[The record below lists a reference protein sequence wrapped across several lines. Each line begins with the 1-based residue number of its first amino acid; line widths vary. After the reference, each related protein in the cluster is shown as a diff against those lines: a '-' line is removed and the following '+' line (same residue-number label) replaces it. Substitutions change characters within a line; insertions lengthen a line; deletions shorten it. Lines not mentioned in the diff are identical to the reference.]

1 MSTATVAACLL
12 APAIATPPALALPR
26 CRSRYARTGSTPGR
40 STASQAPER
49 APACAG
55 SSAVTGSRWTAIVGP
70 RTRRALGRQGR
81 HAYGSRPMRLGHR
94 GWDVAALQF
103 SLETRGFPNGGVDGG
118 FGPRTAGAVRRAQTF
133 YGLTSDGIAGP
144 ATLAALSRAPVRAPG
159 LQRPID
165 APLGDRYGPRGA
177 SFHAGLDFPAPT
189 GTAVTAAATGRVV
202 FAGYDDGW
210 GNTVQLDH
218 GNGLRTRYAHL
229 SSIAVGVGATVGAGA
244 LVGRVGATGS
254 ATGPHLHF
262 EVTIRDANAD
272 PGPPSASTDTPLPK
286 GARPLYGSNGS
297 TAWI

>member
-12 APAIATPPALALPR
+12 APATAHAAS
-26 CRSRYARTGSTPGR
+26 SR
-40 STASQAPER
+40 
-49 APACAG
+49 
-55 SSAVTGSRWTAIVGP
+55 
-70 RTRRALGRQGR
+70 
-81 HAYGSRPMRLGHR
+81 
-94 GWDVAALQF
+94 VAALQVALRAHGVY
-103 SLETRGFPNGGVDGG
+103 SGPVDGVS
-118 FGPRTAGAVRRAQTF
+118 GPGTARRRAPDPAPPRARRRTASSARARGARSAARAATPTAAARCASATAAGTSPRCSSRSRRAASRTAAS
-133 YGLTSDGIAGP
+133 TAASARAPPAPSAAPRPSTASPSDGIAGP

-189 GTAVTAAATGRVV
+189 GTAVTAAASGRVV

-229 SSIAVGVGATVGAGA
+229 SSIAVALGATVATGA
-244 LVGRVGATGS
+244 LVGRVGSTGS

-262 EVTIRDANAD
+262 EVTDPRRQRR
-272 PGPPSASTDTPLPK
+272 PGPAT
-286 GARPLYGSNGS
+286 RPLLTPRY
-297 TAWI
+297 

>member
-1 MSTATVAACLL
+1 MSTATIAACLF
-12 APAIATPPALALPR
+12 APAVATAASSRVAALQVAL
-26 CRSRYARTGSTPGR
+26 
-40 STASQAPER
+40 R
-49 APACAG
+49 AHGVYSGPVDG
-55 SSAVTGSRWTAIVGP
+55 VTGPGTRAGVRRIQRRHRLVVDGIVGP

-81 HAYGSRPMRLGHR
+81 HAYGSRPMRSGHR

-133 YGLTSDGIAGP
+133 YGLTADGVAGP
-144 ATLAALSRAPVRAPG
+144 ATLSALSRAPVRAPG

-210 GNTVQLDH
+210 GNTVQVDH

-229 SSIAVGVGATVGAGA
+229 SSFAVGVGATVGAGA

-262 EVTIRDANAD
+262 EVTIRNANAD
-272 PGPPSASTDTPLPK
+272 PGPAL
-286 GARPLYGSNGS
+286 GLY
-297 TAWI
+297 